1 MRECEC
7 DAMLFGDRH
16 DSSAKSCAMQV
27 FNVVMFL
34 RMDSLLDSAA
44 VNLQIAYLI
53 CVSQKTGAVSCQVC
67 SLALLVSCCCR
78 PA

>member
-1 MRECEC
+1 
-7 DAMLFGDRH
+7 
-16 DSSAKSCAMQV
+16 MQV

-34 RMDSLLDSAA
+34 RMGSLLDSAA
-44 VNLQIAYLI
+44 VNLQVAYLI
-53 CVSQKTGAVSCQVC
+53 CVSQKNGAVSCQVC